1 MGFKLEKAKL
11 IEKKKQKSVKGKE
24 RKKKVKRSSGRSE
37 AGRTDTVASNIPR
50 LRSEAEQ
57 QTTRMSD
64 EAFLAFMKSL
74 SYYNIEYMNFKMV
87 VGINEAK
94 VNEHVNVVMKHI
106 KKAIRSQIYAESGAM
121 TARSIVNCS
130 KYGLDEVR
138 IVGLAPI
145 LKPIDEGVI
154 MPL

>member
-11 IEKKKQKSVKGKE
+11 IEKKKQKSVKGRKK
-24 RKKKVKRSSGRSE
+24 KKKVKRSSGRSE

-50 LRSEAEQ
+50 LRSEAE
-57 QTTRMSD
+57 
-64 EAFLAFMKSL
+64 
-74 SYYNIEYMNFKMV
+74 
-87 VGINEAK
+87 AK
-94 VNEHVNVVMKHI
+94 VDEHVNVVMKHI

-130 KYGLDEVR
+130 KYGLDEVH